1 MRIVYL
7 GSPDFAVP
15 ALDKLCAAGYAPLAV
30 ITQPDRARNRGRT
43 TPTPVKARALELG
56 LPVYAPEKIKSGQ
69 AVRLLAG
76 LAPDLLVVVA
86 YGQLLS
92 GEILSLP
99 PLGAVNIH
107 ASLLPAYRGAAPI
120 HWAIINGERESG
132 VTTMYLDQG
141 MDTGNMILSAKTG
154 IGENETAGQLHDR
167 LAGLGAELLLNTL
180 ALIARGEAPSV
191 PQPHEQASYAPPLKP
206 EDERIDWQLSA
217 EQTHNRIRGLNPW
230 PGAYTLLAGKRLKL
244 WRSLLVSPPLLA
256 PAGRPGEV
264 IACQAG
270 GFWVRTGA
278 GALLLTEVQPEGKG
292 RMSAAD
298 FARGYRLSPG
308 QLLT

>member
-120 HWAIINGERESG
+120 HWAIINGERENG

-292 RMSAAD
+292 RMNAAN